1 MRCCALMLIAL
12 AAVTADASE
21 EFGAPAKASVSLG
34 VGPLLVDEGAS
45 GGVGLSY
52 SLVPYLALTLEAQG
66 AINSD
71 GDTGLLASAGI
82 NAMLLPRH
90 RVSPYALANYGW
102 GQAYQDNGKAIQLG
116 AGLSARL
123 DRRWSAFVETRFT
136 VIDAGGYDMPYLDWP
151 LRAGVRLDLP

>member
-1 MRCCALMLIAL
+1 MRRALMLIAL
-12 AAVTADASE
+12 AAGPAHASDD
-21 EFGAPAKASVSLG
+21 FGAPAKANVSLG
-34 VGPLLVDEGAS
+34 VGPLLVDQGAS
-45 GGVGLSY
+45 GGIGLSY

-71 GDTGLLASAGI
+71 GDTGLMASAGI

-151 LRAGVRLDLP
+151 LRAGVRFDLP